1 MSCFIKRFA
10 LKIVQKKVFVGYV
23 YAETNTKTAIYITRQ
38 IQIVCHFWNENNY
51 MVGITL
57 HFVQLILTCSVLYV
71 RCITWRVYS
80 LRYHPMT
87 ASSPIPRGQTLNLLT
102 LRMRWEDIRRR
113 ITYITL
119 MTSPKRASTITLIYR
134 QVSVVL
140 EHDNTGRRHI
150 HPAAPLVNTTYTV

>member
-1 MSCFIKRFA
+1 
-10 LKIVQKKVFVGYV
+10 
-23 YAETNTKTAIYITRQ
+23 
-38 IQIVCHFWNENNY
+38 
-51 MVGITL
+51 
-57 HFVQLILTCSVLYV
+57 
-71 RCITWRVYS
+71 
-80 LRYHPMT
+80 MT